1 MSYSESLSLEQEF
14 EIKLFADQLQTLS
27 LDQVKELS
35 LELYRRMI
43 FKDNLYEELFKD
55 FLESSSPPVSA

>member
-14 EIKLFADQLQTLS
+14 ELRLFADQLQNLS
-27 LDQVKELS
+27 PEQVKELS

-43 FKDNLYEELFKD
+43 LKDNLYEELLKD
-55 FLESSSPPVSA
+55 CWGTGSFPASA